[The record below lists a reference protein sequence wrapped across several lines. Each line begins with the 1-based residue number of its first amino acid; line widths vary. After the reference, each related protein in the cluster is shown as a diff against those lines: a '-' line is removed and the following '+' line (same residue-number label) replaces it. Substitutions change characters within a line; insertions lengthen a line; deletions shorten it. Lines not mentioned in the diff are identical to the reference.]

1 MKLTVVGSSGSVSG
15 PDSVASCYLLEAD
28 DGARTWRVL
37 LDLGPGA
44 VGQAMRYVDPAAVD
58 AVLVSHLHAD
68 HIADLAGL
76 EVLVRYGPGAPRP
89 PVQVV
94 GPTGTAERISQL
106 CGESGNPD
114 QAAAF
119 TIGTWAVGETMHVGP
134 FAVEPFR
141 AEHPVEAYAMRIT
154 GPAGTGPGTRVLTYT
169 GDTDLCEGV
178 VAAAAGT
185 DLLLAEAAFQEG
197 RDTVRGIH
205 LTGHRAGQ
213 LATRA
218 GTGRLVLTH
227 IPPWTCSDTVR
238 TEAEG
243 TYTGP
248 IDVARPGAT
257 WHI

>member
-28 DGARTWRVL
+28 DDERTWRVL

-89 PVQVV
+89 PVPVF
-94 GPTGTAERISQL
+94 GPADTTERISQL

-114 QAAAF
+114 KANAF
-119 TIGTWAVGETMHVGP
+119 TVSTWTAGEAVHLGP
-134 FAVEPFR
+134 FVVEPFLV
-141 AEHPVEAYAMRIT
+141 EHPVEAYAMRIT
-154 GPAGTGPGTRVLTYT
+154 GPAGTGTESRVLTYT
-169 GDTDLCEGV
+169 GDTDLCDGV
-178 VAAAAGT
+178 VTAATGA

-197 RDTVRGIH
+197 RDTVRGVH

-213 LATRA
+213 LATQA

-238 TEAEG
+238 AEAEG

-248 IDVARPGAT
+248 IDVAVPGGT
-257 WHI
+257 